1 MFAVNL
7 VVIYGKMKHTPL
19 DFLRQDLKKRNRRK
33 AIRLPRWKFFR
44 RFRIRIIFQ
53 NIPNY
58 LILFFGIFFVMVMLA
73 MAIGMPNTLDYYKE
87 NTSTMMFADYQYVL
101 KSCNDENGNLIAT
114 SNAAAEKFGM
124 KSLQRK
130 KQYNQRGYFGIRHSG
145 RQPLCSDRWFGQSEK
160 RRNLHF
166 KLIPR

>member
-1 MFAVNL
+1 
-7 VVIYGKMKHTPL
+7 
-19 DFLRQDLKKRNRRK
+19 
-33 AIRLPRWKFFR
+33 
-44 RFRIRIIFQ
+44 
-53 NIPNY
+53 
-58 LILFFGIFFVMVMLA
+58 MVMLA

-130 KQYNQRGYFGIRHSG
+130 SNTINEDISVYGILDGSRYVCLLYTS
-145 RQPLCSDRWFGQSEK
+145 SDADSCRS
-160 RRNLHF
+160 
-166 KLIPR
+166 